1 MHDWQP
7 DHHALVDR
15 DLLDM
20 LSHVP
25 RKELPYLQDI
35 MIEAA
40 AEDNDFDFKVVKMIL
55 ATYLSR
61 GGVGR
66 QDVVQAIAGR
76 QSKPPHE
83 GDLRHMPGRP
93 DEDQEVAEGG
103 ENGQGTSRGIRAW
116 LTGWGMR
123 E

>member
-1 MHDWQP
+1 MHEWKP
-7 DHHALVDR
+7 DHEALVDR

-25 RKELPYLQDI
+25 RKELPYIQDI
-35 MIEAA
+35 LIEAA
-40 AEDNDFDFKVVKMIL
+40 AEDNEFDFKVVKMIL

-61 GGVGR
+61 DGVGR
-66 QDVVQAIAGR
+66 QDVVHAIAGH

-83 GDLRHMPGRP
+83 GDLRHMPGP
-93 DEDQEVAEGG
+93 PEDRQEPAQGG
-103 ENGQGTSRGIRAW
+103 ENGQSTSRGIRAW